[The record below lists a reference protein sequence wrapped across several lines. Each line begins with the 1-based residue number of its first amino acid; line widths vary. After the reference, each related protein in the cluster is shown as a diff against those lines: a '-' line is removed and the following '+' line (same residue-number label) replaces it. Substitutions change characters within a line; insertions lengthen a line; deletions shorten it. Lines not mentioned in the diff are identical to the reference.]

1 MEGST
6 VKKPSIGLAFVT
18 FIGIAGIISY
28 GLLGLGLDAHVPI
41 AVAAIFAGLIGKF
54 IIGVSWTEISSAISS
69 AITSAIDAL
78 LILIAIGMLVG
89 SWVQAGVV
97 PGMIYYGFDLLS
109 PGIFLF
115 ATLLICSVV
124 SMATGSSWGV
134 GGTVGVALIGIA
146 AGLGIPAPLT
156 AGIIISGAYFGD
168 KMSPLSDTTNLAPAV
183 AGSNLF
189 DHIRAMIWTT
199 GPTYVIVVIITIVLG
214 FAYAGGT
221 GAFDASRIKAFQ
233 TILAAEFNINPIYAI
248 VPPLIVLVLAIA
260 KCPALPSMMA
270 GTAAGSVLAM
280 FQGFSLGQVLEA
292 IHYGYNST
300 VATKLSEASAGG
312 ISTVMAEFN
321 ITGIA
326 PEMAHDVASLITEL
340 VNRGG
345 LDSMMWSLSL
355 IMIALVLGG
364 VMESCHYLEVL
375 LNPLLYK
382 VRKVGGFVSLV
393 VVSCFASN
401 LFLGDQYLGIVVPGR
416 MFKTAVEKT
425 DLSPRMLS
433 RTLEDSG
440 TLTAVLIPW
449 TGCGAFQSG
458 ALGVSTLAY
467 APYCFLNWLNPLVAI
482 LMTYM
487 GLGIYRG
494 KNGADRIEKRTDI
507 NFHAVEQDD

>member
-1 MEGST
+1 MESNT
-6 VKKPSIGLAFVT
+6 VRKPSVGLAFVT
-18 FIGIAGIISY
+18 FVGIAGIISY

-41 AVAAIFAGLIGKF
+41 ALAAIFAGLIGKF
-54 IIGVSWTEISSAISS
+54 IVGVSWTEISTAISS

-109 PGIFLF
+109 PGIFLL

-124 SMATGSSWGV
+124 SLATGSSWGV

-183 AGSNLF
+183 SGSNLF
-189 DHIRAMIWTT
+189 DHIRAMVWTT

-214 FAYAGGT
+214 FGYANGT
-221 GAFDASRIKAFQ
+221 GAFDASRIDAFQ
-233 TILAAEFNINPIYAI
+233 AILAAEFDINPIYAI
-248 VPPLIVLVLAIA
+248 VPPLIVLVLAIT

-270 GTAAGSVLAM
+270 GTAAASVLAM
-280 FQGFSLGQVLEA
+280 IQGFSLSEALEA
-292 IHYGYNST
+292 IHYGYHST
-300 VATKLSEASAGG
+300 VATKLAEAGAGD
-312 ISTVMAEFN
+312 ITAALTEYN
-321 ITGIA
+321 ITGFA
-326 PEMAHDVASLITEL
+326 PEMAHEVASLLTEL
-340 VNRGG
+340 LNRGG

-375 LNPLLYK
+375 LNPLLFK
-382 VRKVGGFVSLV
+382 VRKVGGFVTLV

-416 MFKTAVEKT
+416 MFKTAVERSG
-425 DLSPRMLS
+425 LSPRMLS

-449 TGCGAFQSG
+449 TGCGAFQAG
-458 ALGVSTLAY
+458 ALGVPTLAY

-487 GLGIYRG
+487 GIGIYRG
-494 KNGADRIEKRTDI
+494 KNGEDKIEKRTDI
-507 NFHAVEQDD
+507 NFHPAEQKA